1 MEKNKIKYKVL
12 IIDDE
17 AQIRR
22 LLRMTL
28 ETNEYKVF
36 EAASAIEGMLAVTM
50 NHPDVILLDLGLPD
64 ESGLSLLGRLREWSA
79 VPVIILTVQDS
90 ETVMITAL
98 DSGADDYV
106 TKPFNAGELLARIR
120 VAIRHSL
127 RMDESP
133 VFRSGSLEVDIN
145 SRVTRLNKNEAKL
158 TATEY
163 SLLLIFIR
171 NAGKVLTHSYISR
184 EIWSAPYADNAQILR
199 VHIAQLRKKIENDPS
214 VPELLITEP
223 GVGYRLKLLPVPED
237 HA

>member
-1 MEKNKIKYKVL
+1 MEKSKIKYKVL

-17 AQIRR
+17 SQIRR
-22 LLRMTL
+22 LLKMTL
-28 ETNEYKVF
+28 ESNEYKVF
-36 EAASAIEGMLAVTM
+36 EASTAKDGMLAVTV

-64 ESGLSLLGRLREWSA
+64 ESGLNLLKRLREWSG
-79 VPVIILTVQDS
+79 VPVVVLTVQDD
-90 ETVMITAL
+90 ETVKIEAL

-133 VFRSGSLEVDIN
+133 VFRSGALEVDIN
-145 SRVTRLNKNEAKL
+145 SRVTRLNKAEVKL
-158 TATEY
+158 TVTEY

-171 NAGKVLTHSYISR
+171 NAGKVLTHSFISR

-199 VHIAQLRKKIENDPS
+199 VHIAQLRKKIENEPA

-223 GVGYRLKLLPVPED
+223 GVGYRLKLLPVPE
-237 HA
+237 

>member
-1 MEKNKIKYKVL
+1 
-12 IIDDE
+12 
-17 AQIRR
+17 
-22 LLRMTL
+22 
-28 ETNEYKVF
+28 
-36 EAASAIEGMLAVTM
+36 
-50 NHPDVILLDLGLPD
+50 
-64 ESGLSLLGRLREWSA
+64 
-79 VPVIILTVQDS
+79 
-90 ETVMITAL
+90 MITAL

-145 SRVTRLNKNEAKL
+145 SRVTRLNKTEAKL

>member
-22 LLRMTL
+22 MLRMTL
-28 ETNEYKVF
+28 ESNEYKVF
-36 EAASAIEGMLAVTM
+36 EAGTAKDGMLAVTM

-64 ESGLSLLGRLREWSA
+64 DNGLNLLHRLREWSA
-79 VPVIILTVQDS
+79 VPTIVLTVQDS
-90 ETVMITAL
+90 ESVMIEAL
-98 DSGADDYV
+98 DSGADDYL

-145 SRVTRLNKNEAKL
+145 SRVTRFSKEEVKL

-171 NAGKVLTHSYISR
+171 NAGKVLTHSFISK

-199 VHIAQLRKKIENDPS
+199 VHIAQLRKKIEHNPS

-223 GVGYRLKLLPVPED
+223 GVGYRLKMLPVAE
-237 HA
+237 

>member
-1 MEKNKIKYKVL
+1 MEKSRIKYKVL

-17 AQIRR
+17 SQIRR

-28 ETNEYKVF
+28 ESNEYKVF
-36 EAASAIEGMLAVTM
+36 EAATAKEGMLAVTV
-50 NHPDVILLDLGLPD
+50 NHPDIILLDLGLPD
-64 ESGLSLLGRLREWSA
+64 ESGLSLLRRLREWSG
-79 VPVIILTVQDS
+79 VPVVVLTVQDG
-90 ETVMITAL
+90 EAVMIEAL

-133 VFRSGSLEVDIN
+133 VFRSGALEVDIN
-145 SRVTRLNKNEAKL
+145 SRVTRLNKAEVKL

-199 VHIAQLRKKIENDPS
+199 VHIAQLRKKIENEPA

-223 GVGYRLKLLPVPED
+223 GVGYRLKILPVTE
-237 HA
+237 